1 MGDKIEQRLKEE
13 KVIRYSEFNE
23 QDEYCKKH
31 NTPKGSGGEYIA
43 YLKLLCG
50 LKPGDNLLD
59 MGCGCG
65 LMCLPINENTTLQ
78 DYIYPGNY
86 YGLDIDEMPS

>member
-31 NTPKGSGGEYIA
+31 NTPKGSGSLPVLARTRNIA
-43 YLKLLCG
+43 LTLCATLL
-50 LKPGDNLLD
+50 PD
-59 MGCGCG
+59 
-65 LMCLPINENTTLQ
+65 
-78 DYIYPGNY
+78 
-86 YGLDIDEMPS
+86 S